1 MHWFF
6 LRHTNDSPFMLGRYQ
21 VTVIWSNFQYYVK
34 ASNYPLKRI
43 IHEASLR
50 ERHSLAPPLT
60 VSEQKTKLCCNP
72 IMFIEFSPE
81 SLVNK
86 TKESDAFL
94 TQPHSNKFYCNP
106 FQ

>member
-1 MHWFF
+1 
-6 LRHTNDSPFMLGRYQ
+6 MLGRYQ

-60 VSEQKTKLCCNP
+60 VSEQKNEVML
-72 IMFIEFSPE
+72 
-81 SLVNK
+81 
-86 TKESDAFL
+86 
-94 TQPHSNKFYCNP
+94 QPHHVYRVFT
-106 FQ
+106 